1 MENIKL
7 YGKTANSIK
16 QGQQFIATVH
26 NVEGRTVVELKPI
39 EKVYS

>member
-1 MENIKL
+1 MTIKL
-7 YGKTANSIK
+7 YGVQAKDIK
-16 QGQQFIATVH
+16 QGQQFIATVF